1 MTATN
6 RGHLEAL
13 HDAAH
18 ALFGDDCDMP
28 TIYATIGAVV
38 GHRFGDS
45 PAWLNIIGAAGG
57 GKTER
62 IWPLKDVPS
71 VVTASNISSEGALL
85 SATSE
90 KERSKGASG
99 GLLRELGDDGIL
111 LLKDVTSILSM
122 SGDRRDT
129 VLGALR
135 EVFDGEWT
143 RKAGV
148 DGGATFTWTG
158 HATVIGAVTE
168 KWDSHHSVIAAMG
181 DRFML
186 IRLPAET
193 QESRKTKALSSVMG
207 RSTRPQRKHE
217 YGAALLDV
225 VRNAAT
231 VPVEPTEDEARV
243 LVDVSDQTTRLRT
256 PAETDWKGDAAG
268 STIEEG
274 IYRFLGQLSTL
285 FLGMVAAGVDRETAL
300 NVCRKVGRDSV
311 PPRRI
316 KLLEYL
322 TESPWNTAHT
332 AARATGVPKATAYR
346 DMDAMLTQRLVTF
359 TEGDHGA
366 WKFALAESVDLSCYT
381 PATSPSSATPMWGEG
396 TNDNPETPNFSYMGV
411 AENEPP
417 NTQVTG
423 QQSENQETLN
433 DDDAEMLEA
442 LAEWD
447 AENVL

>member
-1 MTATN
+1 MTNPN
-6 RGHLEAL
+6 RGHLHAL
-13 HDAAH
+13 HTAAH
-18 ALFGDDCDMP
+18 ALFGADCDLP
-28 TIYATIGAVV
+28 TIYAAIGAAV
-38 GHRFGDS
+38 GHRFGDT
-45 PAWLNIIGAAGG
+45 PAWINIIGAAGG

-62 IWPLKDVPS
+62 IWPLKDTPG

-99 GLLRELGDDGIL
+99 GLLREIGDDGIL

-148 DGGATFTWTG
+148 DGGSTFTWTG
-158 HATVIGAVTE
+158 HCTVIGAVTE

-186 IRLPAET
+186 VRLPAET
-193 QESRKTKALSSVMG
+193 QASRKSKALASVMG
-207 RSTRPQRKHE
+207 RSTRPQRKHD
-217 YGAALLDV
+217 YATALLNV
-225 VRNAAT
+225 VRNADTA
-231 VPVEPTEDEARV
+231 PADLTEAEARV
-243 LVDVSDQTTRLRT
+243 LVDISDQTTRLRT

-274 IYRFLGQLSTL
+274 IYRFLGQLQTL
-285 FLGMVAAGVDRETAL
+285 FLGMVAAGVDRGAAL
-300 NVCRKVGRDSV
+300 DVCRKVGRDSV

-322 TESPWNTAHT
+322 AENPWNTSHAV
-332 AARATGVPKATAYR
+332 ARATGIPKATTYR
-346 DMDAMLTQRLVTF
+346 DMDAMLTQGLVRVASQD
-359 TEGDHGA
+359 ESS
-366 WKFALAESVDLSCYT
+366 WKFGLAESVDLSCYNFGSG
-381 PATSPSSATPMWGEG
+381 PLSATPLWGDSG
-396 TNDNPETPNFSYMGV
+396 SDPADTPNFSYMGV
-411 AENEPP
+411 AESGPP
-417 NTQVTG
+417 KPQVTG
-423 QQSENQETLN
+423 SNNQNSGSL
-433 DDDAEMLEA
+433 DDDDEAMLEA

-447 AENVL
+447 ENRV